1 MAYHSSYTG
10 PEIDRTIS
18 EVRKRSSAWDNKQAK
33 LLGSPGQI
41 VGFDERG
48 SAVGMDF
55 DGYNMADFLKA
66 KRHNVTLKADAW
78 RDNEQAIYIDG
89 ISADEGSQL
98 IQPVPASASFY
109 AYADAEIHVEQSLNQ
124 LAFTCKQVPLTD
136 IDLFVVVTELKE

>member
-18 EVRKRSSAWDNKQAK
+18 EVRKRSSAWDNKQSK
-33 LLGSPGQI
+33 ILGEQGQI

-48 SAVGMDF
+48 NAVAMDF
-55 DGYNMADFLKA
+55 DGYNMSEFLKA
-66 KRHNVTLKADAW
+66 KRYNVTLSADAW
-78 RDNEQAIYIDG
+78 QDKAQTIYIDG

-124 LAFTCKQVPLTD
+124 LTFTCEQAPLTD